1 MATTT
6 NTDSTAR
13 ADLDEELAVGSDA
26 FESLLGRLNDQSV
39 RPGKH
44 FDAYVDVPWD
54 EHPIDPADPRW
65 ELDRSDPLGATT
77 WYQAQPQAVR
87 AAIGL
92 HLVASKMQVGYFFE
106 GVLKRGLLEHAAT
119 LPAGSAELRYVY
131 HEVIEE
137 AQHSLMF
144 QEFAGRAGY
153 GTVPDVPRRARAG
166 ARRVVALARVFPELF
181 FIFVLGGEDP
191 IDHMQRETL
200 RNKDRDLHPLLE
212 RIMRIHV
219 TEEARHLSFARHW
232 LKRNVPGLDPV
243 RRLVLSIGAP
253 LILGEM
259 GGLMMRPSP
268 AIVRTYG
275 IPEDALRQAYDDNP
289 EWQESAAV
297 AMRKVRVLCRDL
309 GLMNPLSERLWK
321 AKRIW
326 ADD

>member
-1 MATTT
+1 MTATMDHLDDEVTT
-6 NTDSTAR
+6 DPAETA
-13 ADLDEELAVGSDA
+13 DA
-26 FESLLGRLNDQSV
+26 FTGLLGRLNDQSV

-54 EHPIDPADPRW
+54 EYPIDPTDPRW
-65 ELDRSDPLGATT
+65 ELDGLDPLGRTA
-77 WYQAQPQAVR
+77 WYQSQPQEIR

-92 HLVASKMQVGYFFE
+92 HGIASKMQVGYFFE
-106 GVLKRGLLEHAAT
+106 GVLKRGLLEHATT
-119 LPAGSAELRYVY
+119 LPAGSPELRYVY

-153 GTVPDVPRRARAG
+153 GTVPKLPRQAVVG
-166 ARRVVALARVFPELF
+166 SRRVVKMARRFPELV

-200 RNKDRDLHPLLE
+200 RKKDAVIHPLLE

-232 LKRNVPGLDPV
+232 LKQRVPELNPV
-243 RRLVLSIGAP
+243 KRFILSMGAP

-259 GGLMMRPSP
+259 GGLMMKPSKE
-268 AIVRTYG
+268 IIETYG
-275 IPEDALRQAYDDNP
+275 IPDDVIREAYTDSP
-289 EWQESAAV
+289 AFQQSAAV
-297 AMRKVRVLCRDL
+297 AMRKVRILCRDL
-309 GLMNPLSERLWK
+309 GLMNPASRALWK
-321 AKRIW
+321 AKKIY
-326 ADD
+326 ATD

>member
-1 MATTT
+1 MTATM
-6 NTDSTAR
+6 DH
-13 ADLDEELAVGSDA
+13 LDEEVSTAADSFIG
-26 FESLLGRLNDQSV
+26 LLGRLNDQSV

-65 ELDRSDPLGATT
+65 ELGDLDPLGRTD
-77 WYQAQPQAVR
+77 WYKSQPQEVR

-92 HLVASKMQVGYFFE
+92 HGIASKMQVGYFFE
-106 GVLKRGLLEHAAT
+106 GVLKRGLLEHATT
-119 LPAGSAELRYVY
+119 LAAGSPELRYVY

-153 GTVPDVPRRARAG
+153 GTVPKLPRQAVSG
-166 ARRVVALARVFPELF
+166 SRRVVKMARVFPELF

-200 RNKDRDLHPLLE
+200 RNKEKELHPLLE

-232 LKRNVPGLDPV
+232 LKRSVPQLGVV
-243 RRLVLSIGAP
+243 RRTILSFAAP
-253 LILGEM
+253 MILGEM
-259 GGLMMRPSP
+259 GGLMLKPSK
-268 AIVRTYG
+268 ALVEEYG
-275 IPEDALRQAYDDNP
+275 IPKDVLREAYTDNP
-289 EWQESAAV
+289 EFLEGAAV
-297 AMRKVRVLCRDL
+297 SMRKVRVLCRDL
-309 GLMNPLSERLWK
+309 GLINPVTKRLWK
-321 AKRIW
+321 AKKIW
-326 ADD
+326 QDD